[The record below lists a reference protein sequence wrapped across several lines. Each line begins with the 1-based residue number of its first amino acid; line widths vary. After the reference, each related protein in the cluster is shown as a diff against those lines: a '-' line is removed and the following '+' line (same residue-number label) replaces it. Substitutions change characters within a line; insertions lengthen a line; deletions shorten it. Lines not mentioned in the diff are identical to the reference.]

1 MTIVYILA
9 ALIVGWVIGFLD
21 SNLRTSKKIEAAEAK
36 ADLAISEAEQKVA
49 EARAKFD
56 APKQAG
62 PSAAAGDPGLL
73 RLRNVEG
80 IHQLE
85 VNGESLDVM
94 AVSADQRKRL
104 IELLTIIR
112 PWLEAGSPSAPAPK
126 PAEEVRAGSTPAFVQ
141 RSAAAALTAA
151 SAAAAVEPRDLQ
163 SMSIVAQIDAIL
175 QKYLVGTP
183 LMEKAIRLVEG
194 SLGGVEVYVG
204 PEKFS
209 SVDEVPD
216 VKIRAAIRAAV
227 SEWET
232 KLTPRE

>member
-21 SNLRTSKKIEAAEAK
+21 SNLRTSKKIEAAEAR
-36 ADLAISEAEQKVA
+36 AEQTVSAAEQKVA
-49 EARAKFD
+49 DIQAKLD
-56 APKQAG
+56 AQLQVDPLV
-62 PSAAAGDPGLL
+62 AADEPGLL

-80 IHQLE
+80 MYQLE
-85 VNGESLDVM
+85 VNGEPLDVK
-94 AVSADQRKRL
+94 AVSAGQRKRL

-112 PWLEAGSPSAPAPK
+112 PWLEAGSPWAPAPK
-126 PAEEVRAGSTPAFVQ
+126 PAAEVRAGSTPAFVQ
-141 RSAAAALTAA
+141 KSVAT
-151 SAAAAVEPRDLQ
+151 AAAAVEPKDLQ

-175 QKYLVGTP
+175 QKHLVDTP
-183 LMEKAIRLVEG
+183 LVEKAIRLVEG
-194 SLGGVEVYVG
+194 NLGGVEVYVW

-216 VKIRAAIRAAV
+216 VKIRAVIRAAV
-227 SEWET
+227 SEWEA